1 MLQTDIRFLAPT
13 THSFQFDI
21 NQRHRVDTFIMRF
34 QASTVAVAA
43 LIAGAVAETVSYDGW
58 KVFRVDTPEDDSGVI
73 AELERLNTV
82 VEDDHGA
89 PGKLQVAVAPEDL
102 DAFVN
107 LGYESIVLEEDLG
120 ADIASEQKYA
130 KYARVSK

>member
-1 MLQTDIRFLAPT
+1 
-13 THSFQFDI
+13 
-21 NQRHRVDTFIMRF
+21 MRF
-34 QASTVAVAA
+34 QASSVAA
-43 LIAGAVAETVSYDGW
+43 AVVSALVAHAAAESVSYDGW

-73 AELERLNTV
+73 AELGRLNTV

-89 PGKLQVAVAPEDL
+89 PGKLQVAVAPESL

-120 ADIASEQKYA
+120 ADIASEQDFA
-130 KYARVSK
+130 TYARVSKSLHF